1 LHSPRASPDCAERIG
16 DLQIG
21 LFRLRALAGKAGDQ
35 PSGAFPDVKFFT
47 AIDRYIFRLVLMP
60 MAGVFVLAASLLMLD
75 KMLKLFDFV
84 ATEGGPVGVVFKMLA
99 NLLPEYASLAIPL
112 GLMLG
117 ILLAFRKLAT
127 SSELDVMRAVGLS
140 YTRLLRV
147 PYIFALVL
155 AALNFAIVGYLQP
168 LARYY
173 YEQLEYELQSGA
185 LGAAIKVGEFTTLKD
200 RVALRIEHSEDDGR
214 RLIGIFARV
223 ANQKGQVLSISARE
237 GSFLALRNN
246 PDTIILRLSQGQ
258 IIQDMPGDEPRVLS
272 FTRHDLPIDLPAI
285 QKFRGRGGNAEQRE
299 YLLPELL
306 RIGWNKNLSKAER
319 ASSQADFNF
328 RMVEVMMMLLLP
340 LLSVALAIPPKRST
354 SSLGLFVSIVLV
366 VAYHKV
372 NQYASDVASLGRI
385 NPILGLWGPFLLMAL
400 LIGWMYYRVAYVPG
414 GQPLG
419 WLEKAS
425 DTVVKKLKS
434 LLRRQ
439 RNGPVMLPDP
449 GPPTPPA
456 EPVATGGAL

>member
-1 LHSPRASPDCAERIG
+1 
-16 DLQIG
+16 
-21 LFRLRALAGKAGDQ
+21 
-35 PSGAFPDVKFFT
+35 VKFFT

-60 MAGVFVLAASLLMLD
+60 MLGVFVLAASLLMLD

-84 ATEGGPVGVVFKMLA
+84 ATAGGPVGVVFKMLA

-112 GLMLG
+112 GLMMG

-147 PYIFALVL
+147 PYIFALTL
-155 AALNFAIVGYLQP
+155 ALLNFAIVGYLQP

-200 RVALRIEHSEDDGR
+200 RVALRIEQSEDDGR

-223 ANQKGQVLSISARE
+223 SNDKGQVLAISARE
-237 GSFLALRNN
+237 GSFLALKAS
-246 PDTIILRLSQGQ
+246 PDTIVLRLSQGQ
-258 IIQDMPGDEPRVLS
+258 IIQDMPGEPPRVLT

-285 QKFRGRGGNAEQRE
+285 QSFRSRGDNDDPRE
-299 YLLPELL
+299 YLLPQLL
-306 RIGWNKNLSKAER
+306 QLGWNKNIPKADR
-319 ASSQADFNF
+319 VSSQANFNF

-372 NQYASDVASLGRI
+372 NQYASDVASLGKI
-385 NPILGLWGPFLLMAL
+385 SPVLGLWGPFLIFAGMIL
-400 LIGWMYYRVAYVPG
+400 WMYYRVAYVPG
-414 GQPLG
+414 GQAIG
-419 WLEKAS
+419 WLEKAA
-425 DTVVKKLKS
+425 DTIGKKMRS

-439 RNGPVMLPDP
+439 RGGPVILPDP
-449 GPPTPPA
+449 GPQTSETA
-456 EPVATGGAL
+456 